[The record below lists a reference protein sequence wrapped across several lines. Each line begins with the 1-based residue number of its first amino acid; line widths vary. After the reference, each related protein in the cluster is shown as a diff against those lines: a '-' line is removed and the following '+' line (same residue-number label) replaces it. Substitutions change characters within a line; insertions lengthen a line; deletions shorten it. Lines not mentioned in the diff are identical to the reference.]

1 MFRSRPSGPWAS
13 LRRCLLIRSRRSAS
27 TQLLSTVTAATVAT
41 AALTLVVAAPARA
54 ESCPSEQQVLK
65 SSAADKG
72 YTCANEEYTGH
83 RKLSPWATYVFLA
96 DASYQYA
103 EVYSC
108 SGRDNKNID
117 IIKAKIVDFQISFT
131 ATNWDI
137 SKSHHW
143 WAGSLFAIYQSPGG
157 APDSDSY
164 VRSCGNDDGKI
175 PASFLGKTS
184 IALTAP
190 TSSATV
196 GVPFTLTGTISP
208 GSYGSIDGTKIG
220 IFPVGSSTPIG
231 QGVLSGNTFTATILP
246 QVPISGWG
254 LEAKYGGSSN
264 TTPATSDVV
273 YLNVAASAAASAVA
287 TAPPSVPRAST
298 GPVVALT
305 QRSIDASRFSLQC
318 APWSSPV
325 LGTLM
330 AERDLPSDA
339 LRYVDNGVDVRSDV
353 RSGPMTLQLL
363 CRDSQAGVSKGLF
376 RAGTIRPDTFSTTA
390 EESTLL
396 GGGGG
401 DSLTIRHRG
410 GTAFGGVGGDTIIVK
425 QRGAAVGGPGRDR
438 LIARVSGA
446 MLEGGPG
453 RDHFRGSTGRTFI
466 NALDGQPGDR
476 ITCLSSRNE
485 VLADKGDIL
494 SGPCTLR
501 SS

>member
-1 MFRSRPSGPWAS
+1 MTRSRTFAAT
-13 LRRCLLIRSRRSAS
+13 R
-27 TQLLSTVTAATVAT
+27 LLSTAAAATVAT
-41 AALTLVVAAPARA
+41 TVLALLVGLVVAAPAQA

-65 SSAADKG
+65 SSAAEKG

-96 DASYQYA
+96 DASYQYG

-108 SGRDNKNID
+108 SGRDNKNIE
-117 IIKAKIVDFQISFT
+117 IIKAKVADFQVSFT

-143 WAGSLFAIYQSPGG
+143 WAGSLFAVYKSPGG

-164 VRSCGNDDGKI
+164 VRSCGDDDGKI
-175 PASFLGKTS
+175 PASFLGKTT
-184 IALTAP
+184 ITLTAP
-190 TSSATV
+190 ASSATV
-196 GVPFTLTGTISP
+196 GTPFTLTGTISP

-273 YLNVAASAAASAVA
+273 YLNVAASPAASAVA
-287 TAPPSVPRAST
+287 TPPLTAPRAST

-305 QRSIDASRFSLQC
+305 QRSSDAAMLSLQC
-318 APWSSPV
+318 APGSSPV
-325 LGTLM
+325 LGTVM
-330 AERDLPSDA
+330 AERELPSDA
-339 LRYVDNGVDVRSDV
+339 LRYVDNGVKVRSDV
-353 RSGPMTLQLL
+353 RPGPMTLQLL
-363 CRDSQAGVSKGLF
+363 CRDSMAGVSKGVF
-376 RAGTIRPDTFSTTA
+376 RAGTIRPDTFSTSA
-390 EESTLL
+390 AKSTLL

-410 GTAFGGVGGDTIIVK
+410 GTAFGGVGGDAIIVD
-425 QRGAAVGGPGRDR
+425 QRGAAVGGPGRDQ
-438 LIARVSGA
+438 LIARAAGA
-446 MLEGGPG
+446 VLEGGPG
-453 RDHFRGSTGRTFI
+453 RDQFRGSTGKTFI
-466 NALDGQPGDR
+466 NARDGQPGDR
-476 ITCLSSRNE
+476 ITCRSSRNE
-485 VLADKGDIL
+485 VLADRGDVL

-501 SS
+501 

>member
-1 MFRSRPSGPWAS
+1 MTHLCGPTAIRRAS
-13 LRRCLLIRSRRSAS
+13 AVAWV
-27 TQLLSTVTAATVAT
+27 TTAAMVMALSVSVAMAT
-41 AALTLVVAAPARA
+41 PARA

-65 SSAADKG
+65 SSAAEKG

-96 DASYQYA
+96 DASYQYG

-108 SGRDNKNID
+108 SGRDNKNIE
-117 IIKAKIVDFQISFT
+117 IIKAKVADFQVSFT

-143 WAGSLFAIYQSPGG
+143 WAGSLFAVYQSPGG

-175 PASFLGKTS
+175 PASFLGKTT

-196 GVPFTLTGTISP
+196 GAPFTLTGTISP

-231 QGVLSGNTFTATILP
+231 QGVLSGSTFTATILP

-264 TTPATSDVV
+264 TTPATSEVV
-273 YLNVAASAAASAVA
+273 YLNVAASPVVSAAATPHLAD
-287 TAPPSVPRAST
+287 PRAST

-305 QRSIDASRFSLQC
+305 RRSSDASRLSLQC
-318 APWSSPV
+318 APGSAPV

-339 LRYVDNGVDVRSDV
+339 LRYVDNGVKVRGDVRP
-353 RSGPMTLQLL
+353 GPMTLQLL
-363 CRDSQAGVSKGLF
+363 CRDSQAGVSKGVF

-390 EESTLL
+390 DKSTLL

-410 GTAFGGVGGDTIIVK
+410 GTAFGGVGSDTISVY

-438 LIARVSGA
+438 LVARAAGA
-446 MLEGGPG
+446 VLEGGPG
-453 RDHFRGSTGRTFI
+453 RDNFRGFAGQTFI
-466 NALDGQPGDR
+466 NARDGQPGDR

-485 VLADKGDIL
+485 VVADKGDIL

-501 SS
+501 